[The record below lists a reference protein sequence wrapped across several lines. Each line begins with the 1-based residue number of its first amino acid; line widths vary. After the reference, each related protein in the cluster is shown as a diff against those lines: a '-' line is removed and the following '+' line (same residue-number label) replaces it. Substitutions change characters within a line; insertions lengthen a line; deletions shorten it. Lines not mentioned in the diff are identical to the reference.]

1 MGRKAAGR
9 RSGGSSDR
17 AGRAEGGVTEQAGS
31 FQFQTQI
38 VLTPTG

>member
-1 MGRKAAGR
+1 MGSRQ
-9 RSGGSSDR
+9 SGGSSDR